1 MVTKRFLIAFGT
13 ILALASL
20 ALAADVETKW
30 LHVRV
35 EEAGEQGETV
45 RINLPLSLAEKVL
58 PAINTKQL
66 SAGKV
71 KVEEAKFKDVD
82 VRAILEAL
90 RTAPEHEF
98 VTVEGPRQNVRVAK
112 SGGNLLIKVR
122 EMKDK
127 EEGKTETVD
136 VSVPFTVMDALLSG
150 GKDELDLLAAVRA
163 LGTVGDTVLVTVD
176 DQKSKVRIWVDSQS
190 AAE

>member
-1 MVTKRFLIAFGT
+1 MVTKRFLMSLGT
-13 ILALASL
+13 ILAIAGL
-20 ALAADVETKW
+20 ALAAETETKW

-45 RINLPLSLAEKVL
+45 RINMPLSLAEKVL

-66 SAGKV
+66 NAGKV

-98 VTVEGPRQNVRVAK
+98 VTVEGPHQNVRVAK

-127 EEGKTETVD
+127 EKGTTETVD
-136 VSVPFTVMDALLSG
+136 VSVPFTVVDALLSG
-150 GKDELDLLAAVRA
+150 GTDELDVLAAVRA

-176 DQKSKVRIWVDSQS
+176 DQKSKVRIWVDSRN